1 MRKKEKILSML
12 LCMALCLTLLPTVA
26 FAADERPTYSG
37 GNGTKENPWLIS
49 SVEDLQTLQET
60 INNGAAADIDADAD
74 NGGSGVAGNYYGY
87 YFKQTCDLDLS
98 GIKSWDPIGYSGN
111 YYFAGNYDGGGYTIS
126 GMTSTGKNDDDGYAT
141 AGLFGWVAF
150 GSVTDVHIEGAN
162 LKATGN
168 KNYSYAGG
176 IAGVVYDSSVTNC
189 SVKNSF
195 IESIRTDNNNCAGG
209 IAGYSTGGT
218 FNRCSVE
225 NAEVKTMAY
234 GGGFVGEINDDNGV
248 GTSSFTNCFVT
259 DSKVTAYTDNTQGLS
274 FAGGFAGEL
283 TATALTVENCFVYN
297 TDAIIGENSAPPTLK
312 ATGVFAGHQW
322 QGETYSPINATNC
335 YFFTNEESPEKF
347 GAATRKTAKE
357 FASGEV
363 CALLGDEFGQV
374 LGENGDKHPVF
385 KTKDNQIY
393 RKTDCLNNPI
403 YTNDGTLEDGQH
415 RWNDG
420 EVTTE
425 PTYEAPGVMTY
436 TCTACGITKTEGI
449 PQKAHSF
456 SKTWSKDET
465 HHWHNCTEDGC
476 TEISEKAEH
485 TWNDGEVTTEP
496 TYTTEGVKTYTCTVC
511 GQTKTETIDKLTRPS
526 SGGVTTYAI
535 SIENAENG
543 EVSANRSSASRG
555 TTVTLT
561 AEPDKGYILESITVT
576 DKNGDKVKLTEK
588 DGKYTFTMP
597 ASKVTVEAAFAK
609 ENPDTGAWENPFADV
624 VEGAW
629 YYDSI
634 RYTYENG
641 LIAGYPNGLF
651 GINDTITRGQIA
663 TILWRMEESPVVNC
677 AMTFEDVG
685 EGMYYADA
693 IRWAASE
700 GIVGGY
706 SDTQFGPNDA
716 ITREQLAAILWRYA
730 QHKGYD
736 VSVGED
742 TNILSYA
749 DALTVSEWAVPAM
762 QWANGAGLIQGSDNN
777 LMPKGNATR
786 AQAAAILHRF
796 CETVTGE

>member
-1 MRKKEKILSML
+1 MCKKKKVLSML
-12 LCMALCLTLLPTVA
+12 LCMALCLALLPTAA

-37 GNGTKENPWLIS
+37 GDGTKEKPWLIS
-49 SVEDLQTLQET
+49 SVEDLQTLQKT
-60 INNGAAADIDADAD
+60 VNSGAAADIDADAD
-74 NGGSGVAGNYYGY
+74 HGGKGVAGNYYGY

-98 GIKSWDPIGYSGN
+98 EIKSWDPIGYSGN

-141 AGLFGWVAF
+141 AGLFGWAAF

-162 LKATGN
+162 LKATGIM
-168 KNYSYAGG
+168 NYSYAGG
-176 IAGVVYDSSVTNC
+176 IAGVVYDSSVTDC
-189 SVKNSF
+189 SVKDSF
-195 IESIRTDNNNCAGG
+195 IESIRTDNNTCAGG

-234 GGGFVGEINDDNGV
+234 GGGFVGEIDEDNGV
-248 GTSSFTNCFVT
+248 GTSSFTNCFVA

-322 QGETYSPINATNC
+322 QEEISPINATNC

-347 GAATRKTAKE
+347 GAATRKTAEE

-363 CALLGDEFGQV
+363 CALLGDAFGQG

-385 KTKDNQIY
+385 KTEKNTIYTVKDCQG
-393 RKTDCLNNPI
+393 NPI
-403 YTNDGTLEDGQH
+403 YTNDETLEDGQ
-415 RWNDG
+415 
-420 EVTTE
+420 
-425 PTYEAPGVMTY
+425 
-436 TCTACGITKTEGI
+436 
-449 PQKAHSF
+449 
-456 SKTWSKDET
+456 
-465 HHWHNCTEDGC
+465 
-476 TEISEKAEH
+476 H

-496 TYTTEGVKTYTCTVC
+496 TYTTEGVKTYTCTAC

-526 SGGVTTYAI
+526 SEGVATYSI
-535 SIENAENG
+535 SIENTENG
-543 EVSANRSSASRG
+543 EVSANRSGASKG

-597 ASKVTVEAAFAK
+597 ASKVTVEAAFVK
-609 ENPDTGAWENPFADV
+609 ENPNTEAWENPFADV
-624 VEGAW
+624 VKGAW

-663 TILWRMEESPVVNC
+663 TILWRMEESPAVNY

-730 QHKGYD
+730 QHKEYD

-786 AQAAAILHRF
+786 AQAATILHRF

>member
-1 MRKKEKILSML
+1 M
-12 LCMALCLTLLPTVA
+12 P
-26 FAADERPTYSG
+26 
-37 GNGTKENPWLIS
+37 
-49 SVEDLQTLQET
+49 
-60 INNGAAADIDADAD
+60 
-74 NGGSGVAGNYYGY
+74 
-87 YFKQTCDLDLS
+87 
-98 GIKSWDPIGYSGN
+98 
-111 YYFAGNYDGGGYTIS
+111 
-126 GMTSTGKNDDDGYAT
+126 
-141 AGLFGWVAF
+141 
-150 GSVTDVHIEGAN
+150 
-162 LKATGN
+162 
-168 KNYSYAGG
+168 
-176 IAGVVYDSSVTNC
+176 
-189 SVKNSF
+189 
-195 IESIRTDNNNCAGG
+195 
-209 IAGYSTGGT
+209 
-218 FNRCSVE
+218 
-225 NAEVKTMAY
+225 
-234 GGGFVGEINDDNGV
+234 
-248 GTSSFTNCFVT
+248 
-259 DSKVTAYTDNTQGLS
+259 
-274 FAGGFAGEL
+274 GGFAGEL
-283 TATALTVENCFVYN
+283 TGCALTVENCFVYN

-322 QGETYSPINATNC
+322 QEEISPINATNC

-347 GAATRKTAKE
+347 GAATRKTAEE

-363 CALLGDEFGQV
+363 CALLGDAFGQG

-385 KTKDNQIY
+385 KTEKNTIYTVKDCQG
-393 RKTDCLNNPI
+393 NPI
-403 YTNDGTLEDGQH
+403 YTNDETLEDGQ
-415 RWNDG
+415 
-420 EVTTE
+420 
-425 PTYEAPGVMTY
+425 
-436 TCTACGITKTEGI
+436 
-449 PQKAHSF
+449 
-456 SKTWSKDET
+456 
-465 HHWHNCTEDGC
+465 
-476 TEISEKAEH
+476 H

-496 TYTTEGVKTYTCTVC
+496 TYTTEGVKTYTCTAC
-511 GQTKTETIDKLTRPS
+511 SQTKTETIDKLTRPS
-526 SGGVTTYAI
+526 SEGVATYSI
-535 SIENAENG
+535 SIENTENG
-543 EVSANRSSASRG
+543 EVSANRSGASKG

-597 ASKVTVEAAFAK
+597 ASKVTVEAAFVK
-609 ENPDTGAWENPFADV
+609 ENPNTEAWENPFADV

-663 TILWRMEESPVVNC
+663 TILWRMEESPAVNY

-730 QHKGYD
+730 QHKEYD

-786 AQAAAILHRF
+786 AQAATILHRF

>member
-1 MRKKEKILSML
+1 MRKKKKILSML
-12 LCMALCLTLLPTVA
+12 LCMALCLTLLPTVT
-26 FAADERPTYSG
+26 FAADERPAYSG
-37 GNGTKENPWLIS
+37 GDGTKENPWLIS
-49 SVEDLQTLQET
+49 SVEDLQTLQKT
-60 INNGAAADIDADAD
+60 VNSGAAADIDADAD
-74 NGGSGVAGNYYGY
+74 NGGKGVAGNYYGY

-98 GIKSWDPIGYSGN
+98 GIKNWDPIGYSGS

-126 GMTSTGKNDDDGYAT
+126 GMTSTGKNDDDGFAT
-141 AGLFGWVAF
+141 AGLFGWAAF
-150 GSVTDVHIEGAN
+150 GSVTDVHIENAN
-162 LKATGN
+162 LKATG
-168 KNYSYAGG
+168 KENYSYAGG
-176 IAGVVYDSSVTNC
+176 IAGVVYGSSVTDC
-189 SVKNSF
+189 SVKDSF

-209 IAGYSTGGT
+209 IAGASTGGT

-234 GGGFVGEINDDNGV
+234 GGGFVGELDNKS
-248 GTSSFTNCFVT
+248 GTSSFTNCFVA

-283 TATALTVENCFVYN
+283 TAAALTMENCFVYN
-297 TDAIIGENSAPPTLK
+297 TSAIIGENSAPPTLK

-322 QGETYSPINATNC
+322 QEEISPINATNC
-335 YFFTNEESPEKF
+335 YFFTKEESPEKF
-347 GAATRKTAKE
+347 GTATQKNVEE

-385 KTKDNQIY
+385 KTEKNTIYTVKDCQG
-393 RKTDCLNNPI
+393 NPI
-403 YTNDGTLEDGQH
+403 YTNDETLEDGQ
-415 RWNDG
+415 
-420 EVTTE
+420 
-425 PTYEAPGVMTY
+425 
-436 TCTACGITKTEGI
+436 
-449 PQKAHSF
+449 
-456 SKTWSKDET
+456 
-465 HHWHNCTEDGC
+465 
-476 TEISEKAEH
+476 H

-496 TYTTEGVKTYTCTVC
+496 TYTTEGVKTYTCTAC

-526 SGGVTTYAI
+526 SEGVATYSI
-535 SIENAENG
+535 SIENTENG
-543 EVSANRSSASRG
+543 EVSANRSGASKG

-597 ASKVTVEAAFAK
+597 ASKVTVEAAFVK
-609 ENPDTGAWENPFADV
+609 ENPNTEAWENPFADV

-663 TILWRMEESPVVNC
+663 TILWRMEESPAVNY

-730 QHKGYD
+730 QHKEYD

-786 AQAAAILHRF
+786 AQAATILHRF